1 MCLTSRATV
10 TTLSGCL
17 GSACDGFHSIFGGCS
32 QSIGTEGFE
41 TPGLFVSCLC
51 QNPTAYQSYITA
63 CYDCYSSIG
72 LGASTSLLASI
83 IGACQSYSS
92 LTGLSTATVPPA
104 VIQTS
109 TAETSQSAKSTAT
122 VTREWYLIYFLLAI
136 FWVPLAILLYF

>member
-72 LGASTSLLASI
+72 LRASTSLLASI
-83 IGACQSYSS
+83 IGACQSY